1 MLKSQYA
8 FSIIWANEVV
18 NMACFAGIESK
29 KKTTLIKDKTQFMK
43 MKTKAEGRIMR
54 LVCLNPGLKS
64 EVCYF

>member
-18 NMACFAGIESK
+18 NMACFARIESK
-29 KKTTLIKDKTQFMK
+29 KTLIKDKTQFMK
-43 MKTKAEGRIMR
+43 MKAKAEGRIMR
-54 LVCLNPGLKS
+54 PLCLNAGLKS